1 MSIYKKWSPVMDY
14 VFPNKSDNI
23 KRIMS
28 EYAEH
33 HSKIICNDN
42 MVDEN
47 LLPVSLKVLSQ
58 IDCFDSIIEKNNF
71 IISNEPLETFTFK
84 VNISYD
90 EYGVDYIE
98 QCESLLREE
107 LVNILN
113 KRLKGATAIKVYK
126 IVDTITIDKED
137 RKMVLTSNFKI
148 CGSRE
153 EKLKRIL

>member
-71 IISNEPLETFTFK
+71 II
-84 VNISYD
+84 I
-90 EYGVDYIE
+90 
-98 QCESLLREE
+98 
-107 LVNILN
+107 
-113 KRLKGATAIKVYK
+113 
-126 IVDTITIDKED
+126 
-137 RKMVLTSNFKI
+137 
-148 CGSRE
+148 
-153 EKLKRIL
+153 